1 MRVFVEKP
9 IYGYEAFVLYL
20 YFLEY
25 EEIQSNSDI
34 MYRVQR
40 LLEQYE
46 QKKDLNRVPTHMQSR
61 LKWDYLMLGD
71 SLVMSTKDRTPIA
84 MKNVVEDVINLEI
97 ELADC
102 GVLVCGGLGHGS
114 VCWWDKKSIAGEGV
128 VRASKLARHSAI
140 YPRIVFKETLYTP
153 ELQERGLVRRT
164 SDPALY
170 FLDYLYPHRH
180 IRVFRGYL

>member
-84 MKNVVEDVINLEI
+84 MKNVVEDVG
-97 ELADC
+97 AM
-102 GVLVCGGLGHGS
+102 S
-114 VCWWDKKSIAGEGV
+114 
-128 VRASKLARHSAI
+128 R
-140 YPRIVFKETLYTP
+140 FK
-153 ELQERGLVRRT
+153 
-164 SDPALY
+164 AN
-170 FLDYLYPHRH
+170 
-180 IRVFRGYL
+180 